1 MLLDISR
8 ALRAPGEEISFLH
21 RDAIPTQEILG
32 ETVSFSDVLLA
43 GHFSLTGESLRLWG
57 ELTATAHGHCAG
69 CLRAVDQPLETVIR
83 TAAAV
88 HPQILQLHGTEDNR
102 YISHLREQT
111 GLVIWK
117 AFRIRNDADLAAA
130 MESSAD
136 VVLLDNGYG
145 TGQAFDWSK
154 AVEFSRPFILA
165 GGLTPENISE
175 AVSKLHPLAV
185 DLSSGVEQSRMKNK
199 AKILAAVR
207 AAHGKRTVVKRE
219 KECL

>member
-1 MLLDISR
+1 MTKIKICGLFREQDIQYVNEAMPDYAGFILHFPKSHRNLQVSEAKRLVSR
-8 ALRAPGEEISFLH
+8 LRPEI
-21 RDAIPTQEILG
+21 RPV
-32 ETVSFSDVLLA
+32 TVF
-43 GHFSLTGESLRLWG
+43 
-57 ELTATAHGHCAG
+57 
-69 CLRAVDQPLETVIR
+69 VDQPLETVIR

-219 KECL
+219 KECI